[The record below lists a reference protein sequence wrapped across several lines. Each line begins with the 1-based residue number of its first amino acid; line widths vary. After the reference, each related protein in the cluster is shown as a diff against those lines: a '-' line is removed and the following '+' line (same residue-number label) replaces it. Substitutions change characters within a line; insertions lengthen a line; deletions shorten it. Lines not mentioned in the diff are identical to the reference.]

1 MRDTIIYFV
10 QGCDYVLHYRFVLR
24 KLYVTALFYMFYLLY
39 QGYCAFYKVFNGR
52 NNRVAFS
59 AGYLV
64 TNVIAFLL
72 VSIRVVLQ
80 FLFKQHNKQM

>member
-24 KLYVTALFYMFYLLY
+24 KLYVTHFST
-39 QGYCAFYKVFNGR
+39 CSTCCIKVTVRSIRYFNGR

-80 FLFKQHNKQM
+80 FLFKQHNEQM

>member
-1 MRDTIIYFV
+1 MDLFCRNYTSLHFSTCSTCYIKVTVHSIRYFN
-10 QGCDYVLHYRFVLR
+10 D
-24 KLYVTALFYMFYLLY
+24 
-39 QGYCAFYKVFNGR
+39 R
-52 NNRVAFS
+52 NNQVAFS

-64 TNVIAFLL
+64 INVVAFLL